1 MVVMFLPC
9 GEALITP
16 ASILLRVPAVNVPQ
30 LDRFASRD
38 TMRGRGEGGPTARS
52 PTTMAEGRLLL
63 LSTLVLLLLLLLL
76 LALSFL
82 FVLLSDPLQTGVWDP
97 EA

>member
-30 LDRFASRD
+30 LDGFASRD

-76 LALSFL
+76 APSLL